1 MSNHPPPPLPSTHH
15 HHHHHHHQPPHI
27 TTTKATTQTPAT
39 ATTSTTT
46 SNREYRKGNWTIQE
60 TLTLITAKKLDD
72 ERRTKPSTSS
82 PSKPGELRWK
92 WVENYCWDHGCFRS
106 QNQCNDKWDNLLRDY
121 KKIRHY
127 QSQILP
133 QQQQQESSDQQQKQ
147 HLPSYWSMERHE
159 RKLHNLPT
167 NMSPEVFEALSD
179 VLQRRYNTQQQ
190 EQQQQQQPQQQQT
203 SAGSIQQQQQ
213 QQQQKQLPTVSQS
226 SEQLGVRR
234 DQQAP
239 EIEAP
244 VTLSEDQ
251 SDSSE
256 TESSENQGS
265 ETKRKRVRKIGTS
278 IMRSASVIAKTLKS
292 CEEKKEKRHQEVMEL
307 EQRRLQLEETR
318 NEVNRKGITDIVA
331 AMTNLS
337 GAIQS
342 LIANHYDQT

>member
-1 MSNHPPPPLPSTHH
+1 MSNPPPPLPPTLHP
-15 HHHHHHHQPPHI
+15 QPPHI
-27 TTTKATTQTPAT
+27 TAATTVTPSPT
-39 ATTSTTT
+39 PT
-46 SNREYRKGNWTIQE
+46 NREYRKGNWTIQE
-60 TLTLITAKKLDD
+60 TLTLITAKRLDD

-121 KKIRHY
+121 KKVRHY
-127 QSQILP
+127 QSQS
-133 QQQQQESSDQQQKQ
+133 QSQSSD
-147 HLPSYWSMERHE
+147 HFPSYWSMERHQ

-167 NMSPEVFEALSD
+167 NMSPEVFEALND
-179 VLQRRYNTQQQ
+179 LLQRKYST
-190 EQQQQQQPQQQQT
+190 QQQQQST
-203 SAGSIQQQQQ
+203 GSIQQQQQ
-213 QQQQKQLPTVSQS
+213 KQPCISQL
-226 SEQLGVRR
+226 SEQVAAGT

-239 EIEAP
+239 EVEAP
-244 VTLSEDQ
+244 VTGSEE

-256 TESSENQGS
+256 TESSENLGS
-265 ETKRKRVRKIGTS
+265 ETKRKKVRKIGSS
-278 IMRSASVIAKTLKS
+278 IMQSASVLAQTLKS

-307 EQRRLQLEETR
+307 EQRRLQIEETR
-318 NEVNRKGITDIVA
+318 NEVNRKGITDLVA

>member
-1 MSNHPPPPLPSTHH
+1 MSNPPPPPQPPPLPSTL
-15 HHHHHHHQPPHI
+15 HHQPPYI
-27 TTTKATTQTPAT
+27 TTPT
-39 ATTSTTT
+39 ATTTA

-60 TLTLITAKKLDD
+60 TLTLITAKRLDD
-72 ERRTKPSTSS
+72 ERRTRPSTSS
-82 PSKPGELRWK
+82 PSKPGEPRWK

-127 QSQILP
+127 QSSQP
-133 QQQQQESSDQQQKQ
+133 QSSD
-147 HLPSYWSMERHE
+147 HFPSYWSMERQQ

-167 NMSPEVFEALSD
+167 NMSPEVFEALTD
-179 VLQRRYNTQQQ
+179 VLQRKYNTH
-190 EQQQQQQPQQQQT
+190 EQQQQQPQQLKQPSISQPTEQQAART
-203 SAGSIQQQQQ
+203 
-213 QQQQKQLPTVSQS
+213 
-226 SEQLGVRR
+226 

-244 VTLSEDQ
+244 ITVSEE

-256 TESSENQGS
+256 TKSSENLDS
-265 ETKRKRVRKIGTS
+265 ESTKRKKVRKIGSS
-278 IMRSASVIAKTLKS
+278 IMRSASVLAQTLKS

-307 EQRRLQLEETR
+307 EQRRLQIEETR
-318 NEVNRKGITDIVA
+318 NEVNRKGITDLVA